1 MNILVTGGA
10 GYIGSHCVKT
20 LLKTYPEE
28 NVTVIDNLSEGHR
41 DAVLTS
47 KFYECDLRDKGHL
60 RNVFRKESIEAVIH
74 FAAFA
79 SVPESVAS
87 PHKYYENNIV
97 GSLNLLEAMLE
108 SNVKKLIFSSSASVY
123 GEPISEFIDEE
134 HPKVP
139 KNPYGH
145 SKLIIEEILKWYY
158 TAYKINSIS
167 FRYFCAAGADP
178 EGMIGERH
186 NTETHSIPS
195 AILTALGK
203 RETFY
208 VYGNDYNTK
217 DGSGVRDYIHV
228 NDLVDAHIK
237 ALEVIDENTCDQ
249 MNLGIGKGYTV
260 FDIVNTVKKL
270 TGKQFNV
277 KIAERR
283 AGDPSVLIAKPDK
296 AFKYL
301 NWKPKYTELEDI
313 IESALKFFR
322 LHLNPHL

>member
-20 LLKTYPEE
+20 LLKIFPEE
-28 NVTVIDNLSEGHR
+28 NITVIDNLSEGHR

-47 KFYECDLRDKGHL
+47 KFYECDLRDKEYL
-60 RNVFRKESIEAVIH
+60 RNVFRKGSFEAVIH

-79 SVPESVAS
+79 SVPESVTS

-108 SNVKKLIFSSSASVY
+108 SNVKKLIFSSSAAVY

-134 HPKVP
+134 HSKVP
-139 KNPYGH
+139 TNPYGH

-158 TAYKINSIS
+158 IAYKINSIS

-186 NTETHSIPS
+186 KNETHSIPS

-208 VYGNDYNTK
+208 VYGNDYKTK

-237 ALEVIDENTCDQ
+237 ALDVIDENTCDQ
-249 MNLGIGKGYTV
+249 MNLGIGKGFTV

-270 TGKQFNV
+270 SGKQFNV

-283 AGDPSVLIAKPDK
+283 AGDPSVLVAKPDK

-301 NWKPKYTELEDI
+301 NWKPKYTELDDI
-313 IESALKFFR
+313 VESALKFFK
-322 LHLNPHL
+322 LHS